1 MRLEQRLEY
10 LMRAALRAERDGDY
24 QVARALRRM
33 ADDIGPI
40 NRART
45 PTAANASSG

>member
-10 LMRAALRAERDGDY
+10 LLRAALRAERDGDY
-24 QVARALRRM
+24 HVARVLRRM

-40 NRART
+40 DRT
-45 PTAANASSG
+45 RMPTVANAASG